1 MGKCPFLIRSGG
13 RGSLCMQDILLAI
26 LCLIDRVQ
34 RLLATYRLWL
44 HEARGR
50 LDSAFIRLASLHSLI
65 LNYNNRLLRAEGEF
79 EEVRGEVSRTILNFN
94 GRLEVAENNLEEG
107 LEEQAA
113 LLQSFGARLQLHHQS
128 LLLLGFILV
137 LQLLRICAASCQT
150 VPSLRQSSML
160 A

>member
-13 RGSLCMQDILLAI
+13 RGSLCMQDTLLAI

-65 LNYNNRLLRAEGEF
+65 LNYNNRLLRAEGDF
-79 EEVRGEVSRTILNFN
+79 EVRGEVSRTILNFN
-94 GRLEVAENNLEEG
+94 GRPEAAENGLEEG

-113 LLQSFGARLQLHHQS
+113 LLQSFGTRLQLHHQS

-150 VPSLRQSSML
+150 VPLLRQSSML